1 MLKALQQLGKTSV
14 IYGLGSASSKIL
26 AFLLLPIYTRFLT
39 PEDYGVL
46 ALLTT
51 TATIIGLITQMGIGS
66 ALFWAILREEIDER
80 TSISTALFFLLI
92 EGVLVFGVLGL
103 FTPQLS
109 AMIFDTRQY
118 SYLLQLTFTVTLLS
132 SIDLVF
138 MATLRIR
145 EKARTYAFFSLTSF
159 IVSTFFKI
167 FFVVVL
173 DLGLDG
179 IIYSNVI
186 VALIFAV
193 IYIVYLQPYI
203 SLRIS
208 YPILKRMLVFGAP
221 LITIGISNLVMTS
234 ADRYVLQEFS
244 TTTEVGL
251 YSLGYNMGLAIMLA
265 VQAVQLAWPA
275 QFLTITKQDNAPI
288 QLSQI
293 TTYYFGAMAFLA
305 LLISIFAREA
315 IIVLTTGAYYSAYVV
330 VPLIVVSYLLHG
342 MRNMTN
348 IGLWLENKNKYLI
361 PITLVA
367 ALLNLLLNFWLIPD
381 HGMLGAAWAT
391 IIAYSALLTM
401 QLVINLRF
409 YSIPY
414 EYNRIIKITLV
425 SMTLYIISLAFNV
438 DNLWIAISAKALLIA
453 IYPII
458 LFLARFYTIK
468 ERLLIKT
475 LIARLSFL
483 LRKQLRQNKG

>member
-1 MLKALQQLGKTSV
+1 MLKAVKQLGKTSV

-51 TATIIGLITQMGIGS
+51 TATIIGLITQMGMGS

-92 EGVLVFGVLGL
+92 EGVLIFGVLGL

-109 AMIFDTRQY
+109 SIIFDSKQY
-118 SYLLQLTFTVTLLS
+118 SYLLQLTFTATLLS
-132 SIDLVF
+132 AIDLVF

-145 EKARTYAFFSLTSF
+145 EKARTYAVISLAKFFA
-159 IVSTFFKI
+159 STFFKI
-167 FFVVVL
+167 FFIVVL
-173 DLGLDG
+173 GLGLDG
-179 IIYSNVI
+179 IIYSNVL
-186 VALIFAV
+186 VALIFGV
-193 IYIVYLQPYI
+193 IYLFYLQPYI

-208 YPILKRMLVFGAP
+208 YPVLKKMLVFGAP
-221 LITIGISNLVMTS
+221 LITVGISNLVMTS
-234 ADRYVLQEFS
+234 ADRYVLQAFS

-275 QFLTITKQDNAPI
+275 QFLTITKQDNAPT

-305 LLISIFAREA
+305 LLISVFAREA
-315 IIVLTTGAYYSAYVV
+315 IILLTTGAYYSAYVV

-342 MRNMTN
+342 VRNMTN

-361 PITLVA
+361 PITIIA
-367 ALLNLLLNFWLIPD
+367 ACLNLLLNFWLVPD

-401 QLVINLRF
+401 QLIINLHF
-409 YSIPY
+409 YPIPY

-425 SMTLYIISLAFNV
+425 SIVLYVISLAFNV
-438 DNLWIAISAKALLIA
+438 DNLWLAITAKVLLIL
-453 IYPII
+453 IYPTI
-458 LFLARFYTIK
+458 LFLVRFYTIK
-468 ERLLIKT
+468 ERLLIKKMTTRFST
-475 LIARLSFL
+475 LF
-483 LRKQLRQNKG
+483 RKQLRQNKG